1 MRNEK
6 KIANLVTEVSHEFRT
21 PLNSIIGFS
30 DMIKSEIHG
39 PLPEKY
45 IEYAHSV
52 HESALFMLELVS
64 EILNPINIAAVKT
77 KYSPKKFDASEVI
90 LGIVKI
96 LKPLATKKNVII
108 STNIEEVLLPVFL
121 DKTSLNQIMFNLIS
135 NAIKFSSCGGSIKIS
150 GKIDNDSLI
159 ISVQD
164 FGKGLEGDYNFNEGK
179 GLGLFIVKSL
189 LEQQFGKLEM
199 RSKKDIGTKAVI
211 TLPFN
216 MQL

>member
-77 KYSPKKFDASEVI
+77 KYSPKN
-90 LGIVKI
+90 LMP
-96 LKPLATKKNVII
+96 LK
-108 STNIEEVLLPVFL
+108 
-121 DKTSLNQIMFNLIS
+121 
-135 NAIKFSSCGGSIKIS
+135 
-150 GKIDNDSLI
+150 
-159 ISVQD
+159 
-164 FGKGLEGDYNFNEGK
+164 
-179 GLGLFIVKSL
+179 
-189 LEQQFGKLEM
+189 
-199 RSKKDIGTKAVI
+199 
-211 TLPFN
+211 
-216 MQL
+216 